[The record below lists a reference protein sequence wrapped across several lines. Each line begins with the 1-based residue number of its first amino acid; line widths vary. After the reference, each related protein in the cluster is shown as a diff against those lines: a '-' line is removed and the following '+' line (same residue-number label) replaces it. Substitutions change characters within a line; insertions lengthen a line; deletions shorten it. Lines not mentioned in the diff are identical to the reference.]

1 MENTV
6 GISYFADNFG
16 QLSKDQSSAALPR
29 RETKSRE
36 LAVML
41 ATFHRIGPLA
51 GLTVALVATVGWI
64 GLLGYVA
71 IKLF

>member
-1 MENTV
+1 
-6 GISYFADNFG
+6 
-16 QLSKDQSSAALPR
+16 
-29 RETKSRE
+29 
-36 LAVML
+36 ML

>member
-1 MENTV
+1 V
-6 GISYFADNFG
+6 RL
-16 QLSKDQSSAALPR
+16 LSIGERPIKRALPR
-29 RETKSRE
+29 RETKNRE
-36 LAVML
+36 LAVMG

-51 GLTVALVATVGWI
+51 GLTVALAATVGWI